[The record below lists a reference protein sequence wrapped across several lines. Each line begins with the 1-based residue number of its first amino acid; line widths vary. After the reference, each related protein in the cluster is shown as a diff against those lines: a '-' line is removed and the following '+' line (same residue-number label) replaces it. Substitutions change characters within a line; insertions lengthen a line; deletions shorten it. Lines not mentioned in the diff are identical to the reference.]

1 MAENGSV
8 LRRFLG
14 ELATLDSGSKV
25 KVIGLRRC
33 KGVRLYNDSPEP
45 TLGSSHRS
53 RRDLRTGRGSAIVN
67 V

>member
-1 MAENGSV
+1 VAEKGSV

-14 ELATLDSGSKV
+14 ESATLDSGSKV
-25 KVIGLRRC
+25 KVIGQRHR

-45 TLGSSHRS
+45 TSGSSPQS
-53 RRDLRTGRGSAIVN
+53 RRDLRKGHGSATVN